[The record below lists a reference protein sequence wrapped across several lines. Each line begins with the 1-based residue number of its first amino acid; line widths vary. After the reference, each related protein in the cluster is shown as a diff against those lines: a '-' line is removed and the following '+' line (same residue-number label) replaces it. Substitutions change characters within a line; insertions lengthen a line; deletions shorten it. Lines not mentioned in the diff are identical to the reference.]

1 MTQVGATQISFRGV
15 GPWRGMTTQSRAQPF
30 GFELLENCYV
40 SSDGSEIRMVPGF
53 VTYADLTAARAVN
66 GDTIGGFRRDVI
78 DARRPV
84 YAATGSYNFQDA
96 SVTETMKV
104 WAPPTHVHGFDFVSG
119 RMILFGEIGPRLEP
133 IKDSGAGNTYVY
145 VTAVTYI
152 GAGVT
157 ELTLNTA
164 YYIAGGFQ
172 SAGVAGTAATLWRI
186 YLIGITGGPATT
198 LCGAN
203 GLGKAHVVGSYP
215 TATTIRITTDIGSA
229 ANNVIGQTAYIARV
243 TRDYAASNTETDD
256 NESLAIWTLGTIP
269 TSLPIQSCNPA
280 WVANLQRDFGDTAG
294 FFDEGGRDGCSRR
307 RSRSIPYRIVPHVA
321 GNRLIMVA
329 PGYNCVFQAPVTIP
343 LNYEGANTNPGIS
356 WVSNDVYDKPRCVG
370 VPKAI
375 MYIDNVRTHTGGSV
389 NTYAPGAA
397 ASAFGG
403 TDHPERTGVYKFAV
417 AYKDEVTGEIG
428 LLSETVDITT
438 DNSAAKVGVRL
449 VVVHPGYVL
458 PECLALSVLVYR
470 SEKNGETLYYDH
482 TAKMDAF
489 FTVAT
494 SPRGTLSAKYGVAVS
509 TAVDSYQHCIEI
521 LVPYQTDEILKSNAI
536 KSEARLPIIEQ
547 MPMGAKAARTVRG
560 GWTIYGGALGNRGA
574 RFELFASDLSLYY
587 DKNSP
592 ITAAGAFYPDNDL
605 VFSRF
610 ATESSS
616 SSGLTAHGSWGT
628 GLRGI
633 PPAYA
638 GQQVTSRSLFPFPR
652 ETVILDRIVNNEA
665 NYDSGV
671 ANGIPHGQMREIRWK
686 TVDSPVQ
693 PGIDTARDTKTTYML
708 LPRGRLQISEA
719 DNPGV
724 TPATNT
730 TVISKEAAEDIEG
743 IGEANGQMV
752 VCTRSKTYVVGYGT
766 SPVGVPGEMAS
777 DQFGCIAAN
786 SMVSFDLGC
795 AWISDRGPCA
805 ILGGAF
811 AWIGEPIQH
820 LFTGESAR
828 YLRDSQGMMRHSWA
842 AHDPDRGLIYF
853 GLYANRNTSHSV
865 VYRGNSGTWTGWGTA
880 LNDEA
885 QSRFPCDEVLIYSY
899 KAGAWSVWRPPTSLF
914 IKWMAHGPD
923 QNGVPRMFFLGS
935 DDRVYVL
942 DDDYAQW
949 NENAIVCSVTAD
961 SSTTVVATDGT
972 FATDVTARGNGTFW
986 AAGMDVLV
994 IWEVEGRPLMKKTT
1008 LVSVTASTVTLADAV
1023 VVATGDTLVIGGRTA
1038 TIKTNF
1044 MTFKAAETARAANMG
1059 MRYSLDGDTDGVA
1072 YVRGDALT
1080 TQIRDT
1086 EPASVTSTFTSQDS
1100 GDSYLY
1106 LGANDDT
1113 DRTMDRRLSQG
1124 ALQGSS
1130 PTRMEYIVSGNA
1142 SVRIQDI
1149 YAEIQ

>member
-1 MTQVGATQISFRGV
+1 MTQIGATQVSFRGT

-40 SSDGSEIRMVPGF
+40 SGDGSEIRMVPGF
-53 VTYADLTAARAVN
+53 LTYADFTATRTPSASGTGYRV
-66 GDTIGGFRRDVI
+66 DVI

-84 YAATGSYNFQDA
+84 YGAVGSYNFQDTA
-96 SVTETMKV
+96 AISETMKV
-104 WAPPTHVHGFDFVSG
+104 WAEPTHVHGMDFVSG
-119 RMILFGEIGPRLEP
+119 HMILFGEIGPRREP
-133 IKDSGAGNTYVY
+133 IKDNGLGTTYVY
-145 VTAVTYI
+145 VTAVTFI
-152 GAGVT
+152 AANVT

-164 YYIAGGFQ
+164 YYVAGGFQ
-172 SAGVAGTAATLWRI
+172 SAAVAGSVNTLWKV
-186 YLIGITGGPATT
+186 YLQGITGGPAAI
-198 LCGAN
+198 LCGSN
-203 GLGKAHVVGSYP
+203 GLGKAHTVLSYP
-215 TATTIRITTDIGSA
+215 TATTIRISTDIGSA
-229 ANNVIGQTAYIARV
+229 ANNVTNQTAFIDRV
-243 TRDYAASNTETDD
+243 TRDYESSNTETDD
-256 NESLAIWTLGTIP
+256 NESLAIWTLGTVP
-269 TSLPIQSCNPA
+269 AALPIQACNPA
-280 WVANLQRDFGDTAG
+280 WVANLQRDFGDIAG
-294 FFDEGGRDGCSRR
+294 AIDEGGRDGCSRR
-307 RSRSIPYRIVPHVA
+307 RSRSLPYRIVPHVA

-343 LNYEGANTNPGIS
+343 LNYEGVNTNPGIT

-375 MYIDNVRTHTGGSV
+375 MYVDNVRTHAGGSV

-403 TDHPERTGVYKFAV
+403 SDHPERTGIYKFAI

-428 LLSETVDITT
+428 LLSEVVDITT

-449 VVVHPGYVL
+449 VAVHPGYVL
-458 PECLALSVLVYR
+458 PECLALSILVYR

-489 FTVAT
+489 LTVAT
-494 SPRGTLSAKYGVAVS
+494 SPRGTISGKYGVAVS
-509 TAVDSYQHCIEI
+509 TAVDSYQHCVEV
-521 LVPYQTDEILKSNAI
+521 LVPYQSDDVLKSNAR
-536 KSEARLPIIEQ
+536 KNEVSLPILEQ

-560 GWTIYGGALGNRGA
+560 GWTVYGGALGNRGA
-574 RFELFASDLSLYY
+574 RFELFASDLALYY

-592 ITAAGAFYPDNDL
+592 ITAAGAYYPDNDL

-610 ATESSS
+610 ASETSAT
-616 SSGLTAHGSWGT
+616 SGLSAHGRWGT
-628 GLRGI
+628 GLKGI

-638 GQQVTSRSLFPFPR
+638 GQQITSRSLFPFPR
-652 ETVILDRIVNNEA
+652 ETIRLDRVVNNEA
-665 NYDSGV
+665 NYDAAAGT
-671 ANGIPHGQMREIRWK
+671 AQGQMREIRWK
-686 TVDSPVQ
+686 IVDSPVQ
-693 PGIDTARDTKTTYML
+693 PGTDTARDPKTAYML

-743 IGEANGQMV
+743 VGEANGQLV

-766 SPVGVPGEMAS
+766 SPVGVPGELAS

-805 ILGGAF
+805 IIGGAF
-811 AWIGEPIQH
+811 SWIGEPVQH
-820 LFTGESAR
+820 FFTGTSAR
-828 YLRDSQGMMRHSWA
+828 YLRDSQGMMRHAWA

-865 VYRGNSGTWTGWGTA
+865 VYRGNSGTWTAWGTA

-899 KAGAWSVWRPPTSLF
+899 RVGAWSVWRPPTSLL
-914 IKWMAHGPD
+914 IKWMVRGPD

-935 DDRVYVL
+935 DDRVYVM

-949 NENAIVCSVTAD
+949 NAEAIVCSVTAA
-961 SSTTVVATDGT
+961 SSTTVVATDGVFGT
-972 FATDVTARGNGTFW
+972 SVTARGNGTFY

-994 IWEVEGRPLMKKTT
+994 ISETEGRPLTKKTT
-1008 LVSVTASTVTLADAV
+1008 LVSVSGSSVTLADAV
-1023 VVATGDTLVIGGRTA
+1023 TVAIGDTLVIGGRTA
-1038 TIKTNF
+1038 TIKANY
-1044 MTFKAAETARAANMG
+1044 MSFKPAATARLANMG
-1059 MRYSLDGDTDGVA
+1059 MRYSIDGDSSGVA
-1072 YVRGDALT
+1072 YVRGDAVT
-1080 TQIRDT
+1080 TQIRDS
-1086 EPASVTSTFTSQDS
+1086 EPASVTSAFTNQDG

-1106 LGANDDT
+1106 LGANDGD
-1113 DRTMDRRLSQG
+1113 DRVMERRLSQG
-1124 ALQGSS
+1124 ALEGSS
-1130 PTRMEYIVSGNA
+1130 PARLEYIVTGNGA
-1142 SVRIQDI
+1142 VRIQDL
-1149 YAEIQ
+1149 YAEVQ